1 VTRYVIV
8 AAMLLPAWARA
19 GNVYY
24 SITDLG
30 VLPGGTLTS
39 ASAISTNGLA
49 TGSGDTNSATSQPF
63 FWSGSAIL
71 PVSPVSS
78 SFAFGTG
85 VNSAGSVAGY
95 EFSADFSTV
104 RAFLNNGSPTYIP
117 LLPGGTNNAATGIND
132 PGIVVGY
139 SSTGAVSEMAF
150 VYSGG
155 VASQLGTLPGGT
167 TSRATAIDNSG
178 NIVGR
183 SDTGSDAALH
193 AFLYSGGIWIDLGV
207 PTGYQWSE
215 ATAVSSGQVAGTLND
230 PFGGTVAFLWTAA
243 NGMTPLGALAP
254 GGNSQ
259 AFGVNAP
266 GDVVGSSDGVAF
278 LFHDGQMVDLATR
291 VLSSSGWQFS
301 QAVAI
306 NNLGQ
311 IVGTGTRDDQQH
323 AFLLSPTSAADVP
336 EPPAGLPVFG
346 GILLLWISHRQKESQ
361 P

>member
-1 VTRYVIV
+1 
-8 AAMLLPAWARA
+8 
-19 GNVYY
+19 
-24 SITDLG
+24 
-30 VLPGGTLTS
+30 
-39 ASAISTNGLA
+39 
-49 TGSGDTNSATSQPF
+49 
-63 FWSGSAIL
+63 
-71 PVSPVSS
+71 
-78 SFAFGTG
+78 
-85 VNSAGSVAGY
+85 
-95 EFSADFSTV
+95 
-104 RAFLNNGSPTYIP
+104 
-117 LLPGGTNNAATGIND
+117 
-132 PGIVVGY
+132 
-139 SSTGAVSEMAF
+139 MAF

-193 AFLYSGGIWIDLGV
+193 AFLYSGGV
-207 PTGYQWSE
+207 WSDFGGPPGAQGGE

-259 AFGVNAP
+259 AFGVNAS

-336 EPPAGLPVFG
+336 EPPAGLPIFG
-346 GILLLWISHRQKESQ
+346 GILLLWISHHPGRLSRHHLFHARPLSGPGDRHQRRRFQHRRRISDPADSIHDSAWHDGADRRSEFLDGLEQ
-361 P
+361 TVFAQ